1 MKRADLYFALVVAA
15 FFVPFFL
22 SRTLYEGYQSFNAAH
37 GMVMSFV
44 KFSILSTMGELLGLR
59 ISSGHYF
66 RKGFGVLPRA
76 VVWGFLGMGINMAFV
91 VFSTGVPAFAAYLG
105 VDNPAA
111 IMEGAFSWGK
121 VLLAFAIS
129 VTMNSIFAPVFM
141 TFHKIT
147 DTHIL
152 MTGGT
157 LRGLFSPYG
166 RDYAEI
172 ELACTMGV
180 RVQEDDTLVLVSCT
194 YGNFPLAGRGAR
206 AFRGFVGSGFR
217 CHFGSGSPQEIA
229 GESDFNRFIIGVYI
243 KRLNV
248 VSINKKTVF

>member
-1 MKRADLYFALVVAA
+1 
-15 FFVPFFL
+15 
-22 SRTLYEGYQSFNAAH
+22 
-37 GMVMSFV
+37 
-44 KFSILSTMGELLGLR
+44 
-59 ISSGHYF
+59 
-66 RKGFGVLPRA
+66 
-76 VVWGFLGMGINMAFV
+76 
-91 VFSTGVPAFAAYLG
+91 
-105 VDNPAA
+105 
-111 IMEGAFSWGK
+111 
-121 VLLAFAIS
+121 
-129 VTMNSIFAPVFM
+129 M

-157 LRGLFSPYG
+157 LRGLFSPIPMG
-166 RDYAEI
+166 EI
-172 ELACTMGV
+172 MQRLNW
-180 RVQEDDTLVLVSCT
+180 RVQWEFVFKKTIPLVLVSCT

>member
-59 ISSGHYF
+59 ISSGYYF

-111 IMEGAFSWGK
+111 IMEGALSWGK

-152 MTGGT
+152 MAGGT
-157 LRGLFSPYG
+157 LRGLFSPIPMG
-166 RDYAEI
+166 EI
-172 ELACTMGV
+172 MQGLNW
-180 RVQEDDTLVLVSCT
+180 RVQWEFVFKKTIPLCT

>member
-1 MKRADLYFALVVAA
+1 MKKQDFLFIILVVVV
-15 FFVPFFL
+15 FLPFFL
-22 SRTLYEGYQSFNAAH
+22 SDAVYGWYKSFNAAH

-76 VVWGFLGMGINMAFV
+76 VVWGFLGMGISMAFV

-111 IMEGAFSWGK
+111 IMEGALSWGK

-141 TFHKIT
+141 TCHKIT
-147 DTHIL
+147 YTHIL

-157 LRGLFSPYG
+157 LRGLFSPIPMG
-166 RDYAEI
+166 EI
-172 ELACTMGV
+172 MQGLNWRVQWEFVFKKTIPLFWFPAHTVTFLLPGVV
-180 RVQEDDTLVLVSCT
+180 RVLFAALLGVALGVI
-194 YGNFPLAGRGAR
+194 LAVAAR
-206 AFRGFVGSGFR
+206 
-217 CHFGSGSPQEIA
+217 
-229 GESDFNRFIIGVYI
+229 
-243 KRLNV
+243 
-248 VSINKKTVF
+248 KK

>member
-76 VVWGFLGMGINMAFV
+76 VVWG
-91 VFSTGVPAFAAYLG
+91 VPAFAAYLG

-157 LRGLFSPYG
+157 LRGLFSPIPMG
-166 RDYAEI
+166 EI
-172 ELACTMGV
+172 MQRLNWRVQWEFVFKKTIPLFWFPAHTVTFLLPGEV
-180 RVQEDDTLVLVSCT
+180 RVLFAALLGVALGVI
-194 YGNFPLAGRGAR
+194 LAVAAR
-206 AFRGFVGSGFR
+206 
-217 CHFGSGSPQEIA
+217 
-229 GESDFNRFIIGVYI
+229 
-243 KRLNV
+243 
-248 VSINKKTVF
+248 KK